1 MAALPRTVNQGM
13 IITQL
18 LGGYVSMHGG
28 FFTKKS
34 ATTINSPEHRIPIAT
49 IVARLMSF
57 SPLLGSSYRS

>member
-1 MAALPRTVNQGM
+1 MAALPRIVNQGM
-13 IITQL
+13 IIAQL

-28 FFTKKS
+28 FFTEKS
-34 ATTINSPEHRIPIAT
+34 ATTIISPEHKIPIAM